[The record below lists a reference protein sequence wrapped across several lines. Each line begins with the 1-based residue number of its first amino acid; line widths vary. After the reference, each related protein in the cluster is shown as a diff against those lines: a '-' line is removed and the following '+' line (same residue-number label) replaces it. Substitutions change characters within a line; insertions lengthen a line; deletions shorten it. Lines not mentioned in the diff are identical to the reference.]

1 MTEPAA
7 DGTTGPQGGEL
18 PEDLDQH
25 VDPSLLHIGHRPST
39 LLRRMRRN
47 RLLPV
52 GLAIIALSLFLAA
65 FGPSVAPYDP
75 NQASDTIAQP
85 PPPFSAWPGLLLG
98 RLTGSEA
105 RTPHWFGTD
114 QSGLDVFSRVI
125 SAPRTDMTIALAGG
139 VSSCI
144 LGTLL
149 GLIAGFYRNRATEV
163 LMRTSDV
170 LQAFPVFITAMM
182 LVALSGRSTGN
193 IVLAL
198 ALVYTPIFIRLTR
211 AEVMGQTARTYVEA
225 ARAAGNAPIVIAF
238 KHVLPNSLVPS
249 LVQTSVTI
257 GFAIILTAGLS
268 FVGAGVRPPTPEW
281 GLMIS
286 LGAPQLILG
295 QWWSSV
301 FPGLAMSFVVFGYAI
316 VGHAL
321 EGSVR

>member
-1 MTEPAA
+1 MDQGTTMMEVPAA
-7 DGTTGPQGGEL
+7 AVPDS
-18 PEDLDQH
+18 
-25 VDPSLLHIGHRPST
+25 VW
-39 LLRRMRRN
+39 RRMRRD

-52 GLAIIALSLFLAA
+52 GTVIVLISLFLAA
-65 FGPSVAPYDP
+65 FGPLVAPYDP
-75 NQASDTIAQP
+75 NQASDTIAMAP
-85 PPPFSAWPGLLLG
+85 PPLAAWPQLFWYQ
-98 RLTGSEA
+98 LTSA
-105 RTPHWFGTD
+105 DPAPHWFGTD

-125 SAPRTDMTIALAGG
+125 TAPRTDMTIALAGG
-139 VSSCI
+139 LLSCV

-149 GLIAGFYRNRATEV
+149 GLIAGYFRNLATEF

-182 LVALSGRSTGN
+182 LVTLSGRSTGN
-193 IVLAL
+193 IVIAL

-211 AEVMGQTARTYVEA
+211 AEVMGQTARAYVEA
-225 ARAAGNAPIVIAF
+225 ARAAGNRPLVIALR
-238 KHVLPNSLVPS
+238 HVLPNALVPS
-249 LVQTSVTI
+249 LVQTSVII

-286 LGAPQLILG
+286 QGAPQLILG

-301 FPGLAMSFVVFGYAI
+301 FPGLTMSVFVFGYAT

-321 EGSVR
+321 EGAVR